1 MKHAST
7 YVFDH
12 NTKQC
17 TCIYITFSD
26 GYFNMTSD
34 GSVIVAKQ
42 LPRLRLYNT
51 GKAVLGID
59 VHDTGNPSLLTQVT
73 AEIEV
78 ESKSSF
84 TL

>member
-1 MKHAST
+1 
-7 YVFDH
+7 
-12 NTKQC
+12 
-17 TCIYITFSD
+17 
-26 GYFNMTSD
+26 MTSD
-34 GSVIVAKQ
+34 GYVIVAKQ

-78 ESKSSF
+78 ESKSSISS
-84 TL
+84 TKRLDQYLSKVLKYSTKSL